1 MLLGCWGATQ
11 WRADAQ
17 AKLVTLLKGFLV
29 HQHRF
34 DLPHPAIPAIVTS
47 TSAFGNCCCWL
58 FAFLLTASRRS
69 RVPGALYVL
78 KHKCSLPWG
87 MCLKTTRTDFFIA
100 QNGIEAGL
108 GSGSMQRRHGH
119 STALIAGIMLL
130 LCFFFFSFLY
140 FFFCF
145 MLFGIIHFQ
154 CSLSTLHSLNL
165 CNPPGKILNN

>member
-47 TSAFGNCCCWL
+47 TSAFGNYCWWL

-78 KHKCSLPWG
+78 QHKCSLPWG

-100 QNGIEAGL
+100 QNGTEAGL

-130 LCFFFFSFLY
+130 LFFFLFFSVFFLLLYALWDNSLPVFSFN
-140 FFFCF
+140 
-145 MLFGIIHFQ
+145 
-154 CSLSTLHSLNL
+154 STF
-165 CNPPGKILNN
+165 P